1 VLSIQH
7 SVAQLDRDIQLCC
20 DYASTFNYTALY
32 YTAELHTHNTYTST
46 ITNMLQVVDVDG
58 PFYKKS
64 SNTEPSHL
72 KNLSINPFSS
82 TYLKPISPS
91 LYNPHSN
98 ATRLLSDAIK
108 ADAYN
113 RNSMPNIEKLG
124 DNHSSLKNTPSV
136 LQPFEERDVRNDRLS
151 NNASHDSAVS
161 TNDGNSCLQNSSI
174 KSDNMFHIFA
184 EQSDSGIDINRS
196 SNLSDAYSLNN
207 RSIPTTSTLLS
218 RKSMKLNIS
227 KNSLFSSEQ
236 SLCEIASSFPA
247 KFSDLKS
254 SYEKNDMHS
263 LSSLNNSALSLKYRK
278 NIHYIQNN
286 TNKINPKRYVKWR
299 KASSCTSVHKMA
311 TVEKYKFLKTRSFP
325 NISKHYEEQY
335 SDTFL
340 QNALGDRVFNLSDSH
355 ASIFSKLGYFS
366 LCQSFPGNEHDSFVN
381 PYCLLPEKTI
391 FKKKYASLSK
401 SLPLTSNGKIYNV
414 RSVKTDLTDL
424 KTRKEQS
431 SRAVSCF
438 NLFTGFKG
446 SKFKGPKV
454 YV

>member
-1 VLSIQH
+1 
-7 SVAQLDRDIQLCC
+7 
-20 DYASTFNYTALY
+20 
-32 YTAELHTHNTYTST
+32 
-46 ITNMLQVVDVDG
+46 MLQVVDVDG

-82 TYLKPISPS
+82 SYLKSISPS
-91 LYNPHSN
+91 LYNPYSN

-108 ADAYN
+108 ADACN
-113 RNSMPNIEKLG
+113 RDSMPNVEKLEDG
-124 DNHSSLKNTPSV
+124 HSSLKNTPSV
-136 LQPFEERDVRNDRLS
+136 LRSFEERDVRSDRLS

-161 TNDGNSCLQNSSI
+161 TNDGNSCLQNSII

-196 SNLSDAYSLNN
+196 SNLSDAYSLNKC
-207 RSIPTTSTLLS
+207 SIPTTSTLLS
-218 RKSMKLNIS
+218 KKSMKLSIS
-227 KNSLFSSEQ
+227 KSSLFSSEQ
-236 SLCEIASSFPA
+236 SLCEIAPSFPA
-247 KFSDLKS
+247 KCSDLKS
-254 SYEKNDMHS
+254 CFTSYEKNDTHTVS
-263 LSSLNNSALSLKYRK
+263 LSPLNNSTLSLKYRK

-325 NISKHYEEQY
+325 NISKHCEEQY

-340 QNALGDRVFNLSDSH
+340 QNALGDRVFKCLSDSH

-366 LCQSFPGNEHDSFVN
+366 LCPFPGNEHDSFVN

-401 SLPLTSNGKIYNV
+401 SLPLPSNGKIYNV

-424 KTRKEQS
+424 KTRKDQS

-446 SKFKGPKV
+446 SKFKFRRFTCNL
-454 YV
+454 